1 MLRQLLVAF
10 LLVFAGAQAAFA
22 GADFENCQVFT
33 KNGDGAVIS
42 DADFV
47 ESVLYVPATGKI
59 TDIDITLNLSH
70 PDVSE
75 LSVQLVSPGGAGILL
90 AGGDSLSGA
99 NYTGTTFDDEAAL
112 SISLGSTPYTGHFIP
127 ISELSVLDEESPMGE
142 WTLQVFDN
150 TPGNDGT
157 LTAWSLNVC

>member
-1 MLRQLLVAF
+1 MRQLLVAF
-10 LLVFAGAQAAFA
+10 VLVFASAQAAFA
-22 GADFENCQVFT
+22 GGDFERCQVFT

-75 LSVQLVSPGGAGILL
+75 LSVQLVSPGGGGHTAGRGRLFVRGKL
-90 AGGDSLSGA
+90 
-99 NYTGTTFDDEAAL
+99 
-112 SISLGSTPYTGHFIP
+112 HRH
-127 ISELSVLDEESPMGE
+127 
-142 WTLQVFDN
+142 
-150 TPGNDGT
+150 
-157 LTAWSLNVC
+157 NV